1 MQRDP
6 MTAYPELS
14 KEEALDIRG
23 ARLYSPPRHHAIWQD
38 IVGCASR

>member
-14 KEEALDIRG
+14 KEDAPDIRG
-23 ARLYSPPRHHAIWQD
+23 ARLYSSLRHHAIWQ
-38 IVGCASR
+38 GSNRNGR